1 MRRTSSGISRRQFS
15 KLLGVPLC
23 GIATPWA
30 IPLGGSAQSRE
41 AERRPEPIEARWTE
55 TQKREAQKALEAVE
69 KESQTIGKFELAT
82 EVEPAFV
89 FRALP
94 FRVSPQGEPVR
105 SRRAAI

>member
-1 MRRTSSGISRRQFS
+1 MRQTSGRISRRQFS
-15 KLLGVPLC
+15 KLFGVSVL
-23 GIATPWA
+23 AVPWA
-30 IPLGGSAQSRE
+30 TGIRAAQSRE
-41 AERRPEPIEARWTE
+41 AERKPEPIEARWTE

-69 KESQTIGKFELAT
+69 KESQVIGKFELAT
-82 EVEPAFV
+82 DVEPAFV